1 MIASSKGRRK
11 QTVPVFLRR
20 LAEALDETGVSAKTR
35 GRIMAGS
42 ERIRTGAKPEQK
54 ADWYR
59 GAVERMDRLLDRQ
72 TRIRVRERC
81 ACSLTPF
88 RLKPMKRMHDANPK
102 LDVFLAAVQKSG
114 LMGTEVKRRG
124 NKVHIRFGTSW
135 CVCHAI
141 RASKEPVS
149 ITYCHCCKGHL
160 MGLLEAAFGE
170 PVKMDVIETHISGG
184 KDCRF
189 VFYPT
194 RQMLRPTP

>member
-1 MIASSKGRRK
+1 MRSVHRRRK
-11 QTVPVFLRR
+11 TAKSPVFVRR
-20 LAEALDETGVSAKTR
+20 LAEALEEAGVPAKTR

-42 ERIRTGAKPEQK
+42 ERLRTGAKPELK

-59 GAVERMDRLLDRQ
+59 GAIERMDSLLERM
-72 TRIRVRERC
+72 TRIRVREMC

-88 RLKPMKRMHDANPK
+88 RLKPMQRLRDANPK
-102 LDVFLAAVQKSG
+102 LDDFLVAVQKSR
-114 LMGTEVKRRG
+114 LMGAEVKRRG
-124 NKVHIRFGTSW
+124 NKVRIRFGTQW

-160 MGLLEAAFGE
+160 MGLLQAAFGE
-170 PVKMDVIETHISGG
+170 PVKMDVVETHISGG

-194 RQMLRPTP
+194 RQMLRATS